1 VFRIPHRAV
10 LDMLLAH
17 LGLSPAQ
24 YERVVH
30 EDGKIRV
37 TVSFDT
43 SSLDV
48 GRPISDISVQGAYC
62 TDDETA
68 EDTAAIKAIRYIEDM
83 TNTVVRDL
91 NHASSKQHQRRG

>member
-1 VFRIPHRAV
+1 
-10 LDMLLAH
+10 MLLAH

-30 EDGKIRV
+30 EDGKTHV

-43 SSLDV
+43 STLDL
-48 GRPISDISVQGAYC
+48 GGPISDASMPRAYC
-62 TDDETA
+62 MDDETD
-68 EDTAAIKAIRYIEDM
+68 EDTAAIKAIRYVEDM

-91 NHASSKQHQRRG
+91 NHASSKQHQCRADRLRQE